1 MENGKWKMFNGLIR
15 ETAKIKNFSNNK
27 LRVLSTLNPQIGD
40 SIAINGVCLTVT
52 NIYNDG
58 FEVELSP
65 ETQKIISLENY
76 QTGNFVHTEPA
87 LRFGDKIDGH
97 LIQGHVDAIG
107 EVLEIKK
114 NKNSYDVIIK
124 TDQKI
129 IKFIAPKGS
138 IAIDGVSL
146 TVNDVFSDRFRLTII
161 PHTFENTLFKHYKI
175 HHKVNI
181 ETDMFAKYTYHILKC
196 SSNDINEKILAWW

>member
-1 MENGKWKMFNGLIR
+1 VFNGLIR
-15 ETAKIKNFSNNK
+15 EIGKIKSFSNNK
-27 LRVLSTLNPQIGD
+27 LKIISKYKPQIGD

-52 NIYNDG
+52 KVYNDG

-65 ETQKIISLENY
+65 ETQKIVPLENY
-76 QTGNFVHTEPA
+76 QAGKLVHIEPA
-87 LRFGDKIDGH
+87 LRFGDRIDGH

-114 NKNSYDVIIK
+114 IDNSYDVIIK
-124 TDQKI
+124 TDPKI
-129 IKFIAPKGS
+129 IKYIAPKGS

-161 PHTFENTLFKHYKI
+161 PHTFENTIFKYYKI
-175 HHKVNI
+175 HQKVNI
-181 ETDMFAKYTYHILKC
+181 ETDMFARYIYHMLKKEPNI
-196 SSNDINEKILAWW
+196 NDEIIAWW